1 MHTRHFFLSCI
12 VFLCSFSLF
21 AKELPTDLPEGKYA
35 VISTDK
41 GDITIKLEYEKA
53 PLTVINFAGL
63 ALGTKEN
70 TFKKDTPYYN
80 GLKFHR
86 VIKDFMIQGG
96 DPLGNGT
103 GGPGYQFPD
112 EITELKHDRPGTL
125 SMANSGPGTNGS
137 QFFITHK
144 ATPWLDGK
152 HTVFGYVVRG
162 QKVVDSISQNDQI
175 KEITITDIGA
185 AAQAFTTNEAAF
197 QDTLGKLDEIK
208 QERNKQYIKALADF
222 VAKNY
227 STAKMV
233 NDYYIVKSKPNA
245 TLIEKEDTINM
256 DITLTLSNGTQIATN
271 ENVILPVSSPFI
283 PIIADNIVNM
293 EPEESITIISLFG
306 STGIQGAPVP
316 PHEIIILDVTL
327 NGINE

>member
-1 MHTRHFFLSCI
+1 MHKRNIFLSFI
-12 VFLCSFSLF
+12 IFLSSFSLF
-21 AKELPTDLPEGKYA
+21 AQELPEGKYA
-35 VISTDK
+35 VITTDK

-70 TFKKDTPYYN
+70 TYKKDAPYYN
-80 GLKFHR
+80 GLQFHR

-112 EITELKHDRPGTL
+112 EITDLKHDRPGTL

-152 HTVFGYVVRG
+152 HTVFGYVVSG
-162 QKVVDSISQNDQI
+162 QKVVDTIAQNDQI
-175 KEITITDIGA
+175 KQITITDVGTDA
-185 AAQAFTTNEAAF
+185 KAFTTNEASF
-197 QDTLGKLDEIK
+197 QDTLGKLDEITL
-208 QERNKQYIKALADF
+208 EHNKQYVEALAEF

-227 STAKMV
+227 SSAKLV
-233 NDYYIVKSKPNA
+233 NDYYLVKSKPNA
-245 TLIEKEDTINM
+245 TMIQKDDSININ
-256 DITLTLSNGTQIATN
+256 ITLTLSDGTKVATN
-271 ENVILPVSSPFI
+271 ENVILPISSPFI
-283 PIIADNIVNM
+283 PIIADNIMNM
-293 EPEESITIISLFG
+293 EPKESITVISLFG
-306 STGIQGAPVP
+306 STGIQGAPIP
-316 PHEIIILDVTL
+316 PHEIVIIDVTL
-327 NGINE
+327 NSINE